1 MTACEDAKIGR
12 SVLRTGE
19 NGGARL
25 VCVPF
30 SGATS
35 RAYRPLVRALPPDWS
50 VVAGS
55 HRSAGI
61 NPDVR
66 TLAEY
71 YLETLASDLR
81 GPVILFGH
89 SMGAMVA
96 YRMARILGGGQ
107 PGMLLVL
114 SAPPTTFPGW
124 HLLPDS
130 GLVAV
135 ARSFGLVTP
144 TVTDDVLTR
153 FVLPPLRFDLTVASV
168 DWQDPVPAGCPTYV
182 LTGEGDDTTSPE
194 GLRELA
200 TSLGA
205 LGVTIIPGEHMF
217 VSTNPTDT
225 ARALVRIATPGPG
238 QPPTR
243 R

>member
-1 MTACEDAKIGR
+1 MTAYGR

-19 NGGARL
+19 DGGARL

-35 RAYRPLVRALPPDWS
+35 RSYRPLVRALPSDWS

-66 TLAEY
+66 SLAEY
-71 YLETLASDLR
+71 YLEILASDLR
-81 GPVILFGH
+81 GPVVLFGH

-96 YRMARILGGGQ
+96 YQMARMLGGP

-114 SAPPTTFPGW
+114 SAPPTTFPSW
-124 HLLPDS
+124 HLLSDP
-130 GLVAV
+130 GLIGV
-135 ARSFGLVTP
+135 ARSLGLITP
-144 TVTDDVLTR
+144 TITDDVLTR

-182 LTGEGDDTTSPE
+182 LTGAWDDTTSSD

-205 LGVTIIPGEHMF
+205 LRVISIPGEHMF
-217 VSTNPTDT
+217 VSTNAADT
-225 ARALVRIATPGPG
+225 ARALMRIATPGPG
-238 QPPTR
+238 PPAAR
-243 R
+243 S